1 MKNIPSKK
9 EGLKPLIYFSDYFG
23 VDEEVVGNYGALNV
37 SLVNDLPLFVDPFLL
52 FESNKIEYKI
62 LHDQIIAY
70 VKFLKD
76 IAIKRTL
83 TDVEIEY
90 WFHFPEVKQNWLGF
104 SKDGNG
110 GSGLGRE
117 FAGVLTRNLKSVFS
131 NFGEEVLTK
140 SSHLEKLCLMSD
152 HVGRDHLSD
161 FTTNLI
167 KKYLLEYTQEFALKN
182 LPKEKIRSFAIDK
195 VEFNFETK
203 KWTRALYQLPNNG
216 GDYVLLTPKDML
228 TKDEAWINRGELI
241 GRFQDIY
248 SAIPDA
254 LLRHRINEYFLN
266 RLAEKPT
273 KNEVK
278 EIASKAIEEYP
289 QILDFYIKDKEDR
302 GHQAVD
308 LSRTKVSGTERRF
321 VKNVQDFVTNYL
333 SGTDFYESDDSY
345 DESMR
350 RLLYLKHVIENNDGY
365 KFFYVNGLPVQRELD
380 LQIMFRLTWA
390 VSSFEVDGEVNNGRG
405 PVDFKISKGRAN
417 KALVEFKLASNTKLK
432 QNLKNQIQVYQKAN
446 NTQKSIK
453 AILFFDETQEI
464 RVKNILQDL
473 KLSND
478 PSVVLIDARRDNKPS
493 GSNVKS

>member
-1 MKNIPSKK
+1 MKNISIKK
-9 EGLKPLIYFSDYFG
+9 DGLKPLIYFSDYFG
-23 VDEEVVGNYGALNV
+23 IDEEVVSRYGALNI
-37 SLVNDLPLFVDPFLL
+37 SLVNDLPLFIDPFLL
-52 FESNKIEYKI
+52 FESKKNEYKR
-62 LHDQIIAY
+62 LHDQIISY
-70 VKFLKD
+70 VKFLKT
-76 IAIKRTL
+76 IATTKSL

-90 WFHFPEVKQNWLGF
+90 WFYFPEVKQNWLGF
-104 SKDGNG
+104 SRDGNG

-167 KKYLLEYTQEFALKN
+167 KKYLLEYTQEFAIKN
-182 LPKEKIRSFAIDK
+182 LSKERISTFAIDK
-195 VEFNFETK
+195 VEFDFETK
-203 KWTRALYQLPNNG
+203 KWTRALYQLPNNN
-216 GDYVLLTPKDML
+216 GDYVLLTPKDIL
-228 TKDEAWINRGELI
+228 TKDDAWINRGDLVNK
-241 GRFQDIY
+241 FQDIY
-248 SAIPDA
+248 NAIPDA
-254 LLRHRINEYFLN
+254 LLRGRINEYFLN
-266 RLAEKPT
+266 RLAENPT

-278 EIASKAIEEYP
+278 EVASKAIEEYP
-289 QILDFYIKDKEDR
+289 QILDFYIKDKEDKGR
-302 GHQAVD
+302 EAVD
-308 LSRTKVSGTERRF
+308 LSRSKVSGTERRF
-321 VKNVQDFVTNYL
+321 VKNVQNFVACYL

-345 DESMR
+345 EESMR

-405 PVDFKISKGRAN
+405 PVDFKISKGREN
-417 KALVEFKLASNTKLK
+417 KALVEFKLAANTKLK

-446 NTQKSIK
+446 NTKKSIK
-453 AILFFDETQEI
+453 AILYFDENQEI
-464 RVKNILQDL
+464 RVKAILKEL
-473 KLSND
+473 KLSSD

-493 GSNVKS
+493 GSNAKS